1 MVQSMHQ
8 GMKRRILL
16 RETASS
22 LLVLRDDRRR
32 KVLMTKLEHSE
43 FATTSKFYRL
53 TEATLRSKDIMDRV
67 RYKPFF
73 ISIRSDLI

>member
-8 GMKRRILL
+8 GMKSRILL

-32 KVLMTKLEHSE
+32 KVLMTKLEHGE
-43 FATTSKFYRL
+43 FATSKIYRL
-53 TEATLRSKDIMDRV
+53 TEATLGSKNIMDRV

-73 ISIRSDLI
+73 ISIQSDLI